1 MWDQWE
7 SSILSSNQWDLW
19 DSHPKMLGFTQQTM
33 KFSCGG
39 LTGNGDSKNHRSSTE
54 ISLSHWSFPRDY
66 TILRVKIRVT
76 QLSPAKHHRGHKGP
90 LLFCRQRGSR
100 CQL

>member
-1 MWDQWE
+1 VLNVDLMWDQWE

-54 ISLSHWSFPRDY
+54 IDFFSLVIP
-66 TILRVKIRVT
+66 
-76 QLSPAKHHRGHKGP
+76 
-90 LLFCRQRGSR
+90 
-100 CQL
+100 